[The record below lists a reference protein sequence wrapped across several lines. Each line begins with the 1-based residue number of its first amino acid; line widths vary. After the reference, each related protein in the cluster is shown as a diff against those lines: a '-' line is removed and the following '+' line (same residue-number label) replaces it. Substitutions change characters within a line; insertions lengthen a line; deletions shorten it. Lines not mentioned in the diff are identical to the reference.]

1 MDGAGLDSGL
11 LDVGLILPTRFV
23 MLYNSSLGFLTGVL
37 QTNSRKYK
45 VAIDKL
51 SFKFKLLD
59 VEVEKVKEEPKDGVY
74 VWGLYLEAAR
84 WDSQHET
91 LVDQSLG

>member
-1 MDGAGLDSGL
+1 M
-11 LDVGLILPTRFV
+11 
-23 MLYNSSLGFLTGVL
+23 
-37 QTNSRKYK
+37 
-45 VAIDKL
+45 
-51 SFKFKLLD
+51 D

-91 LVDQSLG
+91 LVD